1 VTREA
6 TVARL
11 KRDILREVVRENV
24 DVIEGRIRPRPRAR
38 PRASRLA
45 FHAALVVALGA
56 ALFLSINAIPLG
68 RERADVLVVGTRAA
82 LPPAADSVALPAPRG
97 MEPSLFR
104 LSVTS
109 IVLDPGHGGHDP
121 GARTASGLS
130 EKEVTLDVA
139 KRLKILLEDAKM
151 TVSMTREGDEAL
163 SLKDRVAFANA
174 KKADLFVSI
183 HVNSLPVVKEK
194 RIVETYYLGATSDP
208 HVERLAGEENRFS
221 GYAMHDFRKLL
232 EGVYTGVRQ
241 SESRTF
247 ALAVQAGLYG
257 SLKPINPK
265 LESRGVKS
273 APFAVLIA
281 TEMPGILA
289 EVSCLSNEEDARRLK
304 DPAYRQA
311 IAAALRDGVLA
322 YAESRNHPPGKGT

>member
-1 VTREA
+1 MTRDA
-6 TVARL
+6 AVARL
-11 KRDILREVVRENV
+11 KREILREVVRENV
-24 DVIEGRIRPRPRAR
+24 DVIEGRIRRRPRAR
-38 PRASRLA
+38 PRAGRLA
-45 FHAALVVALGA
+45 FQAALVAVLA
-56 ALFLSINAIPLG
+56 AVLFVSINAIPIG
-68 RERADVLVVGTRAA
+68 HERADVLVVGTRAT
-82 LPPAADSVALPAPRG
+82 LPPPADSLALPAPRG

-109 IVLDPGHGGHDP
+109 VVLDPGHGGHDP

-139 KRLKILLEDAKM
+139 RRLKALLTDAKLS
-151 TVSMTREGDEAL
+151 VAMTREADEAL
-163 SLKDRVAFANA
+163 SLRDRVSFANE

-194 RIVETYYLGATSDP
+194 RVVETYYLGATSDP
-208 HVERLAGEENRFS
+208 RTERLAGEENRFS
-221 GYAMHDFRKLL
+221 GYSLHDFKRLL

-241 SESRTF
+241 NESKTF
-247 ALAVQAGLYG
+247 AEAVQTQLVG
-257 SLKPINPK
+257 SLRRLNPK

-289 EVSCLSNEEDARRLK
+289 EVSCLSNEEDARRLA

-311 IAAALRDGVLA
+311 IAAALRNGILA